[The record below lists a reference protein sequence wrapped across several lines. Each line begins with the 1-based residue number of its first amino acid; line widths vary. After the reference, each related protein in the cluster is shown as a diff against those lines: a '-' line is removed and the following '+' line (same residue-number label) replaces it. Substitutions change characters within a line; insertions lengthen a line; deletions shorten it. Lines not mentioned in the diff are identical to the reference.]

1 MSGGHFNYFCFEM
14 DRLADEWQDRELDEL
29 WKDLSELAHTLEWY
43 RSGDTD
49 EKPYFDA
56 VVAFKQK
63 WFQGDRAERF
73 KGYLEEEYKKLR
85 DEFVDGHAKFFPE
98 DFEG

>member
-1 MSGGHFNYFCFEM
+1 MSGGHFNHFCFEM

-29 WKDLSELAHTLEWY
+29 WKDLSELAHTLEGY

-73 KGYLEEEYKKLR
+73 KKYLDEEYQKLR
-85 DEFVDGHAKFFPE
+85 DEFVDGHTKFFPE

>member
-63 WFQGDRAERF
+63 WFQGDRAERY
-73 KGYLEEEYKKLR
+73 KKYLDEEYQKLR
-85 DEFVDGHAKFFPE
+85 DEFVDEHTKFFPE
-98 DFEG
+98 DFEE